1 MPAADIID
9 LDNKVVGKVELAD
22 QVFGVSVNED
32 LLYHAVRHYQAGRR
46 AGTHKVQTR
55 GEVAGGGRKP
65 WRQKG
70 TGRARAGSIR
80 SPLWKGGGTVHGP
93 RPRDYSYHLPK
104 KMLLGALR
112 SALTVRLNDGALR
125 VVKEFALASGKT
137 KDFDQILDRL
147 GAVGA
152 VGSVLLVDNSDNEN
166 LRRSSRNIPG
176 VQLMNSRELHPY
188 HLLGSEVVLISE
200 PAVKRCCE
208 VLA

>member
-1 MPAADIID
+1 MPAVDIID
-9 LDNKVVGKVELAD
+9 LENNVVGSVELAD
-22 QVFGVSVNED
+22 QVFGVAVNKD

-55 GEVAGGGRKP
+55 GEVSGSGRKP

-70 TGRARAGSIR
+70 TGRARVGSIR
-80 SPLWKGGGTVHGP
+80 SPLWRGGGTVHGP

-112 SALTVRLNDGALR
+112 SALTVRLSDGVLR
-125 VVKEFALASGKT
+125 VVKEFSLASGKT
-137 KDFDQILDRL
+137 KDFNQILDRL
-147 GAVGA
+147 GA
-152 VGSVLLVDNSDNEN
+152 VGSVLLVDNGDNEN

-188 HLLGSEVVLISE
+188 HLLGSEVVLMTE
-200 PAVKRCCE
+200 PAARHCCE
-208 VLA
+208 VLR

>member
-1 MPAADIID
+1 MPAVDIID
-9 LDNKVVGKVELAD
+9 LENNVVGSVDLAD
-22 QVFGVSVNED
+22 QVFGVAVNED

-46 AGTHKVQTR
+46 AGTHKVRTR
-55 GEVAGGGRKP
+55 SEVSGSGRKP

-70 TGRARAGSIR
+70 TGRARVGSIR
-80 SPLWKGGGTVHGP
+80 SPLWRGGGTVHGP

-112 SALTVRLNDGALR
+112 SALTVRLSDGVLR
-125 VVKEFALASGKT
+125 VVKEFSLASGKT
-137 KDFDQILDRL
+137 KDFNQILDRL
-147 GAVGA
+147 GA
-152 VGSVLLVDNSDNEN
+152 VGSVLLVDNGDNEN

-200 PAVKRCCE
+200 PAVRHCCE

>member
-147 GAVGA
+147 GAVG
-152 VGSVLLVDNSDNEN
+152 SVLLVDNSDNEN

>member
-1 MPAADIID
+1 MPAVDIID
-9 LDNKVVGKVELAD
+9 LENNVVGSVELAD
-22 QVFGVSVNED
+22 QVFGVAVNKD

-55 GEVAGGGRKP
+55 GEVSGSGRKP

-70 TGRARAGSIR
+70 TGRARVGSIR
-80 SPLWKGGGTVHGP
+80 SPLWRGGGTVHGP

-112 SALTVRLNDGALR
+112 SALTVRLSDGVLR
-125 VVKEFALASGKT
+125 VVKEFSLASGKT
-137 KDFDQILDRL
+137 KDFNQILDRL
-147 GAVGA
+147 GA
-152 VGSVLLVDNSDNEN
+152 VGSVLLVDNGDNEN

-200 PAVKRCCE
+200 PAVRHCCE

>member
-1 MPAADIID
+1 MTMPAVDIID
-9 LDNKVVGKVELAD
+9 LENNVVGSVELAD
-22 QVFGVSVNED
+22 QVFGVAVNKD

-55 GEVAGGGRKP
+55 GEVSGSGRKP

-70 TGRARAGSIR
+70 TGRARVGSIR
-80 SPLWKGGGTVHGP
+80 SPLWRGGGTVHGP

-112 SALTVRLNDGALR
+112 SALTVRLSDGVLR
-125 VVKEFALASGKT
+125 VVKEFSLASGKT
-137 KDFDQILDRL
+137 KDFNQILDRL
-147 GAVGA
+147 GA
-152 VGSVLLVDNSDNEN
+152 VGSVLLVDNGDNEN

-200 PAVKRCCE
+200 PAVRHCCE

>member
-1 MPAADIID
+1 MPAVDIID
-9 LDNKVVGKVELAD
+9 LENNVVGSVELAD
-22 QVFGVSVNED
+22 QVFGVAVNKD

-55 GEVAGGGRKP
+55 GEVSGSGRKP

-70 TGRARAGSIR
+70 TGRARVGSIR
-80 SPLWKGGGTVHGP
+80 SPLWRGGGTVHGP

-112 SALTVRLNDGALR
+112 SALTVQLSDGVLR

-137 KDFDQILDRL
+137 KNFNQILDRL
-147 GAVGA
+147 GA
-152 VGSVLLVDNSDNEN
+152 VGSVLLVDNGDNEN

-200 PAVKRCCE
+200 PAVRHCCE

>member
-1 MPAADIID
+1 MPAVDIID
-9 LDNKVVGKVELAD
+9 LENKVVGSVELAD
-22 QVFGVSVNED
+22 QVFGVAVNKD

-55 GEVAGGGRKP
+55 GEVSGSGRKP

-70 TGRARAGSIR
+70 TGRARVGSIR
-80 SPLWKGGGTVHGP
+80 SPLWRGGGTVHGP

-112 SALTVRLNDGALR
+112 SALTVQLSDGVLR

-137 KDFDQILDRL
+137 KDFNQILDRL
-147 GAVGA
+147 GA
-152 VGSVLLVDNSDNEN
+152 VGSVLLVDNGDNEN
-166 LRRSSRNIPG
+166 LRRSSRNMPD

-200 PAVKRCCE
+200 PAVRHCCE

>member
-1 MPAADIID
+1 MPAVDIID
-9 LDNKVVGKVELAD
+9 LDNKVVGSVDLAD
-22 QVFGVSVNED
+22 QVFGVPVNED

-46 AGTHKVQTR
+46 AGTHKAQTR

-137 KDFDQILDRL
+137 KDFNQILDRL
-147 GAVGA
+147 DAA
-152 VGSVLLVDNSDNEN
+152 GSVLLVDNSDNEN
-166 LRRSSRNIPG
+166 LRRSSRNIAG

-188 HLLGSEVVLISE
+188 HLLGSKVVLISE

>member
-1 MPAADIID
+1 MPAVDVID
-9 LDNKVVGKVELAD
+9 LENNVVGSVELAD
-22 QVFGVSVNED
+22 QVFGVAVNED

-46 AGTHKVQTR
+46 AGTHKVRTR
-55 GEVAGGGRKP
+55 SEVSGSGRKP

-80 SPLWKGGGTVHGP
+80 SPLWRGGGTVHGP
-93 RPRDYSYHLPK
+93 TPRDYSYHLPK

-112 SALTVRLNDGALR
+112 SALTVRLSDGALK
-125 VVKEFALASGKT
+125 VVKEFSLASAKT
-137 KDFDQILDRL
+137 KDFNQILDRL
-147 GAVGA
+147 DAA
-152 VGSVLLVDNSDNEN
+152 GSVLLVDNSDNEN

-176 VQLMNSRELHPY
+176 VRLMNSRELHPY

-208 VLA
+208 ALA

>member
-1 MPAADIID
+1 MTMPAVDIID
-9 LDNKVVGKVELAD
+9 LENNVVGSVELAD
-22 QVFGVSVNED
+22 QVFGVAVNKD

-55 GEVAGGGRKP
+55 GEVSGSGRKP

-70 TGRARAGSIR
+70 TGRARVGSIR
-80 SPLWKGGGTVHGP
+80 SPLWRGGGTVHGP

-112 SALTVRLNDGALR
+112 SALTVRLSDGAVR

-137 KDFDQILDRL
+137 KDFNRILDRL
-147 GAVGA
+147 GA

-200 PAVKRCCE
+200 PAVMHCCE

>member
-1 MPAADIID
+1 MPAVDIID
-9 LDNKVVGKVELAD
+9 LENNVVGSVELAD
-22 QVFGVSVNED
+22 QVFGVAVNKD

-55 GEVAGGGRKP
+55 GEVSGSGRKP

-70 TGRARAGSIR
+70 TGRARVGSIR
-80 SPLWKGGGTVHGP
+80 SPLWRGGGTVHGP

-112 SALTVRLNDGALR
+112 SALTVRLSDGVLR
-125 VVKEFALASGKT
+125 VVKEFSLASGKT
-137 KDFDQILDRL
+137 KDFNQILDRL
-147 GAVGA
+147 GA
-152 VGSVLLVDNSDNEN
+152 VGSVLLVDNGDNEN

-176 VQLMNSRELHPY
+176 AQLMNSRELHPY

-200 PAVKRCCE
+200 PAVRHCCE

>member
-1 MPAADIID
+1 MTMPAVDIID
-9 LDNKVVGKVELAD
+9 LENKVVGSVELAD
-22 QVFGVSVNED
+22 QVFGVAVNKD

-55 GEVAGGGRKP
+55 GEVSGSGRKP

-70 TGRARAGSIR
+70 TGRARVGSIR
-80 SPLWKGGGTVHGP
+80 SPLWRGGGTVHGP

-112 SALTVRLNDGALR
+112 SALTVQLSDGVLR

-137 KDFDQILDRL
+137 KDFNQILDRL
-147 GAVGA
+147 GA
-152 VGSVLLVDNSDNEN
+152 VGSVLLVDNGDNEN
-166 LRRSSRNIPG
+166 LRRSSRNMPD

-200 PAVKRCCE
+200 PAVRHCCE

>member
-22 QVFGVSVNED
+22 QVFGVSVNAD

-112 SALTVRLNDGALR
+112 SALTVRLSDGALK
-125 VVKEFALASGKT
+125 VVKEFSLASAKT
-137 KDFDQILDRL
+137 KDFNQILDRL
-147 GAVGA
+147 DAA
-152 VGSVLLVDNSDNEN
+152 GSVLLVDNSDNEN

-176 VQLMNSRELHPY
+176 VRLMNSRELHPY
-188 HLLGSEVVLISE
+188 HLLGSEVVLIAA
-200 PAVKRCCE
+200 PAAKHCCE
-208 VLA
+208 VLS

>member
-1 MPAADIID
+1 MR
-9 LDNKVVGKVELAD
+9 
-22 QVFGVSVNED
+22 SS
-32 LLYHAVRHYQAGRR
+32 
-46 AGTHKVQTR
+46 R

-137 KDFDQILDRL
+137 KDFNQILDRL
-147 GAVGA
+147 DAA
-152 VGSVLLVDNSDNEN
+152 GSVLLVDNSNNEN

-176 VQLMNSRELHPY
+176 VRLMNSRELHPY
-188 HLLGSEVVLISE
+188 HLLGSEVVLIAA
-200 PAVKRCCE
+200 PAAKHCCE
-208 VLA
+208 VLS